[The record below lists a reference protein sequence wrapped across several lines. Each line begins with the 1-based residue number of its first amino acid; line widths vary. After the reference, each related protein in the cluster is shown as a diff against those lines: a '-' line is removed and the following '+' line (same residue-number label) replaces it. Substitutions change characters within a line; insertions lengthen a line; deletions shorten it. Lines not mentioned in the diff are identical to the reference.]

1 MGLLDG
7 VGDVVKG
14 ASELTAPLNAPELA
28 DAIKAALDGPL
39 GHLDGASGQPGGN
52 PLDALSHLSDVQVD
66 LAPILGALDSPAIEA
81 TAESQMNSAQEVI
94 EALQHNMLQQNDVMQ
109 GVIEN
114 LHANADG
121 VQDGDATVVAATAS
135 GDAHA
140 SAHQDSDVGTSHVDA
155 APAHE
160 DVAASDPSASVG

>member
-1 MGLLDG
+1 MDG
-7 VGDVVKG
+7 IGDAVKG
-14 ASELTAPLNAPELA
+14 ASEMAAPVANPELGE
-28 DAIKAALDGPL
+28 AIKAALEGPL
-39 GHLDGASGQPGGN
+39 GHLEGASGQPGGN

-66 LAPILGALDSPAIEA
+66 LAPILHSLDTPAIEA
-81 TAESQMNSAQEVI
+81 TAESQMNSTQEVI
-94 EALQHNMLQQNDVMQ
+94 EALQHNILQQNDVMQ

-121 VQDGDATVVAATAS
+121 VQDGDATVVAVTGS
-135 GDAHA
+135 GDAHE

-155 APAHE
+155 ATAHE